1 MKEPTLKHIPT
12 KVTDDQWGNLW
23 SVCDACE
30 EKITRSYYPE
40 EFGERAASYDRYWHI
55 LTMVQ
60 GASPN
65 VRVGRF
71 QPECATTK

>member
-12 KVTDDQWGNLW
+12 EVTDDQWGNLW
-23 SVCDACE
+23 SICDACE

>member
-12 KVTDDQWGNLW
+12 EVTDDQWGNLW